1 MPSTLRILAPAIIV
15 VAAAT
20 SLRAQTVHTGAL
32 ESSDPVMEDGA
43 WVDEYTIDAA
53 AGQEVVA
60 VVTSV
65 EFDPYVV
72 VTGPSGEQT
81 ENDDFGSSREVSLV
95 EAIASESG
103 TWRVQVTSY
112 EAGQSGAYTLAL
124 TSRMRTDATVLDEEF
139 TVTGELPAGP
149 TASVSGI
156 LDAEDQKRNDVQTP
170 VAVLGIPQ
178 EVAERRLSRSQP
190 AGERRGVVRVQRRL
204 PQPVQALAAVPPQA
218 RDHALGPLVAARR
231 HLPQEAP
238 EQRRAGH
245 EVRAQ
250 EHQRRENDV

>member
-1 MPSTLRILAPAIIV
+1 MSPILRILALAIV
-15 VAAAT
+15 FAVAAVPC
-20 SLRAQTVHTGAL
+20 LRAQTVYTGAL

-43 WVDEYTIDAA
+43 WVDEYTIDAT

-112 EAGQSGAYTLAL
+112 EAGQSGAYTLAV
-124 TSRMRTDATVLDEEF
+124 TSRMRTDATVTEEEF
-139 TVTGELPAGP
+139 TVTGELPNGP

-156 LDAEDQKRNDVQTP
+156 LDAEDPQRMDESWYEAWSIDVQ
-170 VAVLGIPQ
+170 VGDRAVLLLQSPDFDSY
-178 EVAERRLSRSQP
+178 LT
-190 AGERRGVVRVQRRL
+190 
-204 PQPVQALAAVPPQA
+204 
-218 RDHALGPLVAARR
+218 LVS
-231 HLPQEAP
+231 PT
-238 EQRRAGH
+238 RRAF
-245 EVRAQ
+245 
-250 EHQRRENDV
+250 NDDDGGGGTDSRLDMTFDEPGRWMVVANTLSAGDTGGYTLSVER

>member
-1 MPSTLRILAPAIIV
+1 MPSTPWILAPAIIA

-43 WVDEYTIDAA
+43 WVDEYTVDAT

-112 EAGQSGAYTLAL
+112 EPGQSGAYTLAL

-139 TVTGELPAGP
+139 TVTGELPPGP
-149 TASVSGI
+149 TASVSGV
-156 LDAEDQKRNDVQTP
+156 LDAEDQQRSDESWYEGWSIDAQP
-170 VAVLGIPQ
+170 GDRAVLLLQSPDFDAYLTLVSPTGRAFNDDDGGGGTDSRL
-178 EVAERRLSRSQP
+178 EMTFDEAGRWTVVANTLNAGDTGGYTLSVERP
-190 AGERRGVVRVQRRL
+190 
-204 PQPVQALAAVPPQA
+204 
-218 RDHALGPLVAARR
+218 
-231 HLPQEAP
+231 
-238 EQRRAGH
+238 
-245 EVRAQ
+245 
-250 EHQRRENDV
+250 

>member
-1 MPSTLRILAPAIIV
+1 MSLTLRTLAPAIIV

-43 WVDEYTIDAA
+43 WVDEYTIEAT

-65 EFDPYVV
+65 EFDPYVI

-103 TWRVQVTSY
+103 TWRVQVSSY
-112 EAGQSGAYTLAL
+112 EAGQSGAYAVAL
-124 TSRMRTDATVLDEEF
+124 TSRMRTDATILEEEF

-149 TASVSGI
+149 TASVSGV
-156 LDAEDQKRNDVQTP
+156 LDAEDQKRSDESWYEGWSIDAQAGDR
-170 VAVLGIPQ
+170 AVLVLQSPDFDAYLTLVSPTGRAFNDDDGGGGTDSRLDMTFDEAGRWTVVANTLNAGDTGGYTLSVERPQ
-178 EVAERRLSRSQP
+178 
-190 AGERRGVVRVQRRL
+190 G
-204 PQPVQALAAVPPQA
+204 
-218 RDHALGPLVAARR
+218 
-231 HLPQEAP
+231 
-238 EQRRAGH
+238 
-245 EVRAQ
+245 
-250 EHQRRENDV
+250 

>member
-1 MPSTLRILAPAIIV
+1 MSLTLRTLAPAIIV

-43 WVDEYTIDAA
+43 WVDEYTIEAT

-65 EFDPYVV
+65 EFDPYVI

-103 TWRVQVTSY
+103 TWRVQVSSY
-112 EAGQSGAYTLAL
+112 EAGQSGAYAVAL
-124 TSRMRTDATVLDEEF
+124 TSRMRTDATILEEEF

-149 TASVSGI
+149 TASVSGV
-156 LDAEDQKRNDVQTP
+156 LDAEDQKRSDESWYEGWSIEAQAGDR
-170 VAVLGIPQ
+170 AVLVLQSPDFDAYLTLVSPTGRAFNDDDGGGGTDSRLDMTFD
-178 EVAERRLSRSQP
+178 EAGRWTVVANTLNAGDTGGYTLSVERP
-190 AGERRGVVRVQRRL
+190 
-204 PQPVQALAAVPPQA
+204 
-218 RDHALGPLVAARR
+218 
-231 HLPQEAP
+231 
-238 EQRRAGH
+238 
-245 EVRAQ
+245 
-250 EHQRRENDV
+250 

>member
-1 MPSTLRILAPAIIV
+1 MSLTLRTLAPAIIV

-43 WVDEYTIDAA
+43 WVDEYTIEAT
-53 AGQEVVA
+53 AGQEIVA

-65 EFDPYVV
+65 EFDPYVI

-103 TWRVQVTSY
+103 TWRVQVSSY
-112 EAGQSGAYTLAL
+112 EAGQSGAYAVAL
-124 TSRMRTDATVLDEEF
+124 TSRMRTDATILEEEF

-149 TASVSGI
+149 TASVSGV
-156 LDAEDQKRNDVQTP
+156 LDAEDQKRSDESWYEGWSIEAQAGDR
-170 VAVLGIPQ
+170 AVLVLQSPDFDAYLTLVSPTGRAFNDDDGGGGTDSRLDMTFD
-178 EVAERRLSRSQP
+178 EAGRWTVVANTLNAGDTGGYTLSVERP
-190 AGERRGVVRVQRRL
+190 
-204 PQPVQALAAVPPQA
+204 
-218 RDHALGPLVAARR
+218 
-231 HLPQEAP
+231 
-238 EQRRAGH
+238 
-245 EVRAQ
+245 
-250 EHQRRENDV
+250 

>member
-1 MPSTLRILAPAIIV
+1 MSPILRILAPAIVFAVAV
-15 VAAAT
+15 VPC
-20 SLRAQTVHTGAL
+20 LRAQTVHTGAL
-32 ESSDPVMEDGA
+32 ESSDPVMEDGS

-65 EFDPYVV
+65 EFDPYVI

-95 EAIASESG
+95 EAVAPESG

-124 TSRMRTDATVLDEEF
+124 TSRMRTDATVTEEEF
-139 TVTGELPAGP
+139 TVTGALPDGP

-156 LDAEDQKRNDVQTP
+156 LDVEDPQRTDDSWYEAWSIDVQ
-170 VAVLGIPQ
+170 VGDHAVLLLQSPDFDSY
-178 EVAERRLSRSQP
+178 LT
-190 AGERRGVVRVQRRL
+190 
-204 PQPVQALAAVPPQA
+204 
-218 RDHALGPLVAARR
+218 LVS
-231 HLPQEAP
+231 PT
-238 EQRRAGH
+238 RRAF
-245 EVRAQ
+245 
-250 EHQRRENDV
+250 NDDDGGGGTDSRLDMTFDEAGRWTVVANTLSAGDTGGYTLSVER

>member
-156 LDAEDQKRNDVQTP
+156 LDAEDQKRNDESWYEGWSIDAQAGDRAVILLQSPDFDAYLTLVSP
-170 VAVLGIPQ
+170 TGRAFNDDDGGGGTDSRLDMTFDEAGRWTVVANTLNAGDTGGYTLSV
-178 EVAERRLSRSQP
+178 ERQ
-190 AGERRGVVRVQRRL
+190 
-204 PQPVQALAAVPPQA
+204 
-218 RDHALGPLVAARR
+218 
-231 HLPQEAP
+231 
-238 EQRRAGH
+238 
-245 EVRAQ
+245 
-250 EHQRRENDV
+250 

>member
-1 MPSTLRILAPAIIV
+1 MSLTLRTLAPAIIV

-32 ESSDPVMEDGA
+32 ESSDSVMEDGA
-43 WVDEYTIDAA
+43 WVDEYTIEAT

-65 EFDPYVV
+65 EFDPYVI

-103 TWRVQVTSY
+103 TWRVQVSSY
-112 EAGQSGAYTLAL
+112 EAGQSGAYAVAL
-124 TSRMRTDATVLDEEF
+124 TSRMRTDATILEEEF

-149 TASVSGI
+149 TASVSGV
-156 LDAEDQKRNDVQTP
+156 LDAEDQKRSDESWYEGWSIDAQAGDR
-170 VAVLGIPQ
+170 AVLVLQSPDFDAYLTLVSPTGRAFNDDDGGGGTDSRLDMTFD
-178 EVAERRLSRSQP
+178 EAGRWTVVANTLNAGDTGGYTLSVERP
-190 AGERRGVVRVQRRL
+190 
-204 PQPVQALAAVPPQA
+204 
-218 RDHALGPLVAARR
+218 
-231 HLPQEAP
+231 
-238 EQRRAGH
+238 
-245 EVRAQ
+245 
-250 EHQRRENDV
+250 